1 MLRFVWLQFCPSAV
15 TVVAVAGVVVDG
27 VVDVAI
33 DALVVFDGAGAVD
46 VVAVVVVV
54 VVNALIVAIVTN
66 FV

>member
-1 MLRFVWLQFCPSAV
+1 MFGFSFCPSAV
-15 TVVAVAGVVVDG
+15 TVVAVVVVDG

-33 DALVVFDGAGAVD
+33 DALVVFAGAVD
-46 VVAVVVVV
+46 VVVV